1 MKSNNKGFTLVEL
14 LAVIVILAVVMTMA
28 VTAVG
33 PLMARARKGALGEEG
48 LQLIESAKT
57 ALQLEQMKATSKIKA
72 TSTVCF
78 SLSYL
83 NKGNYYDKGS
93 SEGYTGSVLVKYV
106 ASTKSYQYYFWISN
120 GTYKFENIQDSAY
133 DYEKATDGSPG
144 SEMCK
149 NNNSSVNV
157 YCTGDSCKTCT
168 GLSTTATNDLPSKC
182 KGK

>member
-48 LQLIESAKT
+48 LNLVESAKN
-57 ALQLEQMKATSKIKA
+57 ALQLEQMKATSVIKA

-83 NKGNYYDKGS
+83 NAQQYFDKGT
-93 SEGYTGSVLVKYV
+93 ENGYSGSVLVTYNS
-106 ASTKSYQYYFWISN
+106 STKNYTYKFWISN
-120 GTYKFENIQDSAY
+120 GTYAFSDVSPDAY
-133 DYEKATDGSPG
+133 DYEKATDAAS
-144 SEMCK
+144 
-149 NNNSSVNV
+149 
-157 YCTGDSCKTCT
+157 
-168 GLSTTATNDLPSKC
+168 ATNFCGSTSEADYKSKHNGGIIC
-182 KGK
+182 SKNINGCRVAKS